1 MQTTITKFLAKLT
14 LGSKQETLS
23 AFVVV
28 VFCFWGFGINW
39 LPVVA
44 LSACWLSYAIDRPQ
58 ERLTAAACGIV
69 ALVLSANPHLGMLY
83 GALIATIWM
92 TTRNKALSAAPLALW
107 IVEELPWE
115 SGMFPMVPYLRLL
128 IVVAACLV
136 SLRLRAWPAIL
147 MSICCALTCIDLAQS
162 PRFDSIE
169 EYKDIGS
176 GYSPGRSLRKTMGT
190 ELPAASP
197 GSAPIRGYL
206 HGSKMD
212 WKTPGLVMVEHDQWK
227 GREAEPIAESNQQV
241 DVPWHSNCWPGR
253 QYLRHAIAK
262 DGFVSSNLGGR
273 LTDDGRVELCYWE
286 HGEIKP
292 VLVSRGKTTWSSD
305 SDYLNNALTIYNRWY
320 VPELN
325 RTGVYF
331 TICRIANLAMACVI
345 FIPTSAGIYI
355 ALAAALFVSTT
366 ALPGDIRVAGGI
378 GDPHDEGGASGVPD
392 IINGKGMAA
401 LPGSFGAKVLVIP
414 PRSWAF
420 HHGEKTVII
429 GGGSTLISLSIGIIR
444 SDDIP
449 LGESEGIADTR
460 ELRYDGKTYVGRVNA
475 ADGTLVIGTSS
486 PGRLKWEQLY
496 K

>member
-1 MQTTITKFLAKLT
+1 MRATIAEFLSRLS
-14 LGSKQETLS
+14 LGTRQEALS
-23 AFVVV
+23 ACALI

-44 LSACWLSYAIDRPQ
+44 LSACWLAYAVERPQ
-58 ERLTAAACGIV
+58 ERRVAAACGIV
-69 ALVLSANPHLGMLY
+69 AVVLSANPHLGMLY
-83 GALIATIWM
+83 GALIATIWL
-92 TTRNKALSAAPLALW
+92 TTRNVAISCAPLALW
-107 IVEELPWE
+107 VVEELPWE
-115 SGMFPMVPYLRLL
+115 TGTFPMAPYLRIVIVISSFL
-128 IVVAACLV
+128 IAI
-136 SLRLRAWPAIL
+136 RMRALPAIL
-147 MSICCALTCIDLAQS
+147 MTACCALTLVDLAQA

-212 WKTPGLVMVEHDQWK
+212 WKTPGLIMVEHDQWK
-227 GREAEPIAESNQQV
+227 GRTAEPIAEGNLQV

-262 DGFVSSNLGGR
+262 DGFMSSNLGGS

-286 HGEIKP
+286 HGDIKP
-292 VLVSRGKTTWSSD
+292 VLVSRGRTTWSSD

-325 RTGVYF
+325 RTGAYF
-331 TICRIANLAMACVI
+331 IVCRLANLAMACVM
-345 FIPTSAGIYI
+345 FIPSGIGAYLAI
-355 ALAAALFVSTT
+355 AAALVVGTT
-366 ALPGDIRVAGGI
+366 ALPGDIRIAGGI

-392 IINGKGMAA
+392 IINGKGIAA

-414 PRSWAF
+414 PQTWAI
-420 HHGEKTVII
+420 HQGEKTVII
-429 GGGSTLISLSIGIIR
+429 GGGSTLVSHSEGIIR
-444 SDDIP
+444 AEDIP
-449 LGESEGIADTR
+449 LGEAEGIADAR
-460 ELRYDGKTYVGRVNA
+460 QLRTDGKTYVGRFNSA
-475 ADGTLVIGTSS
+475 NGTVVIGTSS